1 MSSDDLIT
9 KQCVCGEKKTQV
21 IGYDETTEDRLVP
34 IQHVEESHDVSHSEL
49 MCVLSGLLCGVAAES
64 GMCYADFLG
73 AMSMHF
79 TIENGEEH
87 YKTLH

>member
-1 MSSDDLIT
+1 M
-9 KQCVCGEKKTQV
+9 KNKE
-21 IGYDETTEDRLVP
+21 ETSETVQMLHNELLAT
-34 IQHVEESHDVSHSEL
+34 IKHVGKSHEVSYSEL
-49 MCVLSGLLCGVAAES
+49 MCGVAAES

>member
-1 MSSDDLIT
+1 MKS
-9 KQCVCGEKKTQV
+9 KE
-21 IGYDETTEDRLVP
+21 ETSETVQMLHNELLAT
-34 IQHVEESHDVSHSEL
+34 IKHVGKSHEVSYSEL

-79 TIENGEEH
+79 TIGNGEEQ
-87 YKTLH
+87 YKNLH

>member
-1 MSSDDLIT
+1 MKS
-9 KQCVCGEKKTQV
+9 KE
-21 IGYDETTEDRLVP
+21 ETSETVQMLHNELLAT
-34 IQHVEESHDVSHSEL
+34 IKHVGKSHDVSHSEL